1 MQFTVKKDDILPVL
15 QRIQGLTGRTTNLAI
30 TKNVLIRG
38 AENSITLTATDL
50 ETGFEGTYPA
60 EVADEGVIAIHS
72 RKLFEIVRD
81 FPSDDILLT
90 ELENRWVKIGED
102 NVQYNI
108 VCANPDDFPETPFVE
123 DIPSFEIDSGALRK
137 MIERNLLI
145 AGDANDTR
153 AHMNSSFLEKS
164 FEEECS
170 KVRLVSTDGSRLAY
184 TECVFDKDKEL
195 PPESGVLIPKKELN
209 EVVKFLDPEGTVKVG
224 IENDRLVVK
233 KDMETIIVR
242 LVDGEFPAYGGILNA
257 QANMTM
263 KADREKL
270 LMMLKRMSI
279 LSSQDYKGAMFRFGD
294 NRLRVT
300 TTNPEIGESKED
312 VEVEYDGES
321 IEISFNPKYF
331 IESLN
336 AIEDDKVVAKI
347 IDSERP
353 CLLEG
358 ENDRTYL
365 SAIMP
370 MRI

>member
-1 MQFTVKKDDILPVL
+1 MQFTVKKADILHVL

-38 AENSITLTATDL
+38 SENSITLTATDL

-60 EVADEGVIAIHS
+60 EVAEEGLIAIHS

-81 FPSDDILLT
+81 FPSDEVLLT
-90 ELENRWVKIGED
+90 ELDNRWVQIGAE

-108 VCANPDDFPETPFVE
+108 VCANPDDFPETPFIE
-123 DIPSFEIDSGALRK
+123 DIPFFEIESGALKR

-145 AGDANDTR
+145 AGDPNDTR
-153 AHMNSSFLEKS
+153 AHMNSSFLEKT
-164 FEEECS
+164 FEEEAN

-184 TECVFDKDKEL
+184 TECVFDKDKEM

-209 EVVKFLDPEGTVKVG
+209 EVVKFLDPEGFVKVG

-233 KDMETIIVR
+233 KDAETIIVR
-242 LVDGEFPAYGGILNA
+242 LVEGEFPAYGAILTAVAKN
-257 QANMTM
+257 TV
-263 KADREKL
+263 KVERDKL
-270 LMMLKRMSI
+270 MMMLKRMSI
-279 LSSQDYKGAMFRFGD
+279 LSSQDYKGALFEFGE

-300 TTNPEIGESKED
+300 TTNPEIGESKEEMD
-312 VEVEYDGES
+312 IQYEGEPIEV
-321 IEISFNPKYF
+321 SFNPKYF

-336 AIEDDKVVAKI
+336 AIEDDNVVARI
-347 IDSERP
+347 IDKEKP